1 MSINHLHPSGGAA
14 HVLFFHVF
22 SRRPVNRAVIRLD
35 MTSTNDEHRQLL
47 EYFETLAAQTSRRE
61 FVRGASLTREWLA
74 LRRREDITQELF
86 DEFMHR
92 IEDFDACGSGYFD
105 LWLRVRH
112 WGYSLG
118 LLVPEQHPWTVDRRV
133 ITCTDNRAFEQQ
145 LTVGKEYTILSCDDD
160 RLLVRVVNDIV
171 IPIRH

>member
-1 MSINHLHPSGGAA
+1 
-14 HVLFFHVF
+14 
-22 SRRPVNRAVIRLD
+22 
-35 MTSTNDEHRQLL
+35 
-47 EYFETLAAQTSRRE
+47 
-61 FVRGASLTREWLA
+61 
-74 LRRREDITQELF
+74 
-86 DEFMHR
+86 MHR

-160 RLLVRVVNDIV
+160 RLLVRVVNDEQ
-171 IPIRH
+171 RHRWYPYKHFQFTVRPARQLIQKSEDTD